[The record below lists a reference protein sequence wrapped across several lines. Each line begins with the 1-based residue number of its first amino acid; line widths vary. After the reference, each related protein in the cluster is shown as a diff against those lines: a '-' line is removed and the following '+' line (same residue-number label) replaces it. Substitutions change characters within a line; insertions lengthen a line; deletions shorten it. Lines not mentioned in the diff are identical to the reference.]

1 MRVATYYSNKDI
13 RIQEMPRPAIGPGE
27 LLIRVQASGVC
38 GTDVLEWYRR
48 DKTPLI
54 LGHEIAGVI
63 EEVGA
68 GLSQYNKGERVCA
81 SHHVP
86 CGKCSYCLRGHQ
98 TTCETLRKTHF
109 DPGGFAQFLR
119 VPALNLELGGVYPLQ
134 DTLSFEE
141 ATFTEPLACVLRAQ
155 RLSGMSQ
162 GKSVLVMGCG
172 ISGILHLQLAR
183 ANGASFIAACDI
195 VDYRL
200 DFARRLGADATINA
214 QKEDVLEKFRQ
225 LNQGRRAD
233 LVIVATGAK
242 TANMQALQAVE
253 RAGSVLFFAATDE
266 GVTIPLS
273 VNDVFWRNETTLTSS
288 YAATPQEHLE
298 ALELIHTRKIPVK
311 KLITHR
317 FGLDKIQEGFR
328 LVAEARDSLKV
339 IIEPQP

>member
-1 MRVATYYSNKDI
+1 MRVASYYSNKDI
-13 RIQEMPRPAIGPGE
+13 RIQEVPRPAIGPGE
-27 LLIRVQASGVC
+27 LLIRVEASGVC

-48 DKTPLI
+48 DKTPLV
-54 LGHEIAGVI
+54 LGHEIAGEI
-63 EEVGA
+63 EKVGE
-68 GLSQYNKGERVCA
+68 GLSRYKKGERVSA

-98 TTCETLRKTHF
+98 TTCDTLRKTNF

-119 VPALNLELGGVYPLQ
+119 VPALNVELGGIYSLT
-134 DTLSFEE
+134 DSLSFEE

-155 RLSGMSQ
+155 RLLGMSQ
-162 GKSVLVMGCG
+162 GMSVLVMGCG
-172 ISGILHLQLAR
+172 ISGMLHLQLAR
-183 ANGASFIAACDI
+183 LKEASFIAACDL

-242 TANMQALQAVE
+242 SANTQALAAVE
-253 RAGSVLFFAATDE
+253 RGGSVLFFAATDE
-266 GVTIPLS
+266 GATIPLS
-273 VNDVFWRNETTLTSS
+273 INDVFWRNETTLTSS

-311 KLITHR
+311 ELITHR
-317 FGLDKIQEGFR
+317 FGLDRIQEGFR

-339 IIEPQP
+339 IIEPQS